1 MFLDLYA
8 IMYILH
14 VGRAIKVYHNEHY
27 AATNPEVI
35 MIKNLIQA
43 YRAKFYDSSSPIW
56 MSKIKNKWLFT
67 IIVLLTLILIISLVI
82 SAICYNNLILMCLA
96 VILEFI
102 FAIAIDKYAIKQY
115 HGSLQKEAQHLENVK
130 IFLENECPGHNLYCA
145 DKVDILIIRLSEYTQ
160 KLRPFKTLTS
170 KLVSFTKSIIFPV
183 ITYVAG
189 AYSSN
194 LVQLNL
200 GNTIGYSVAI
210 IAVSAIIYVVWIFIS
225 SILRRLIF
233 RDYDI
238 ALALYEDLQDIKL
251 IYFTGSCAPT
261 NE

>member
-1 MFLDLYA
+1 M
-8 IMYILH
+8 
-14 VGRAIKVYHNEHY
+14 
-27 AATNPEVI
+27 
-35 MIKNLIQA
+35 
-43 YRAKFYDSSSPIW
+43 
-56 MSKIKNKWLFT
+56 
-67 IIVLLTLILIISLVI
+67 
-82 SAICYNNLILMCLA
+82 
-96 VILEFI
+96 
-102 FAIAIDKYAIKQY
+102 
-115 HGSLQKEAQHLENVK
+115 
-130 IFLENECPGHNLYCA
+130 
-145 DKVDILIIRLSEYTQ
+145 
-160 KLRPFKTLTS
+160 RPFKTLTS

-261 NE
+261 NEYIHTTICIHCIVNLFSLFIAAQFCAVRGWWILQKKQLDNCVASGYNHADKTASRRSAKVAEICKKRF